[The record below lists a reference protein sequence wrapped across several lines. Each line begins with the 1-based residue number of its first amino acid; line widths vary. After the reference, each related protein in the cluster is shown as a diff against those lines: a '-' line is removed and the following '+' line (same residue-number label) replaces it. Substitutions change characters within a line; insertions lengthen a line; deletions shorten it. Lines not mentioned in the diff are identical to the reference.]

1 MTRKINII
9 SDKTFNFLLSE
20 KSPTWTWNYFSKET
34 QKKFPALHYP
44 DDNDDTFIVLSALLL
59 HDKESRAIETV
70 ARHDFAKSNGKVLAT
85 ITKNLMKT
93 GVTSG
98 GPYKTWYTNVAD
110 EKWQDVDIAVNA
122 NIAHFLS
129 LKGIRLPNLEKF
141 FVEKLKGDFKSPY
154 YPSEIPL
161 LYFISKS
168 ASNYSNESEIRKLL
182 LEKIN
187 NYLKKEKSERTL
199 MNKVLCLSSLVRLG
213 APREQINTLRD
224 EVLDQCKKEGCQVEP
239 FCLDPERNG
248 VTYFCGSKSLTAS
261 FVIEALS
268 LCRETK
274 GYYKK
279 DKSRIEVAIKRAEE
293 FLPTHVIQNAL
304 GKLEKEIILYPFILT
319 NTLRVKVTSVIYR
332 TSDDLAYANLIGWV
346 AYKIIDDIIDE
357 GKSRELLPLANKA
370 LREVNR
376 IYFTILK
383 KPEHQK
389 FFKEIMDDMDDAQR
403 EEMEN
408 VNSDEEVM
416 LQRLGRKSLGHAL
429 PTIVLVLL
437 SKQSTSSATMKSVV
451 LFWKNYLT
459 AKQLSDDAHD
469 WKDDF
474 KKGIPNS
481 TLFYIRNSKHF
492 KKEKASDLSHLNE
505 IFWDETMT
513 AIAEKIQAHADVAM
527 LNIKRQKCFK
537 NIDFFS
543 EQIEKIKRD
552 AQNAIKERKEI
563 LEYQAHMG
571 Q

>member
-1 MTRKINII
+1 
-9 SDKTFNFLLSE
+9 
-20 KSPTWTWNYFSKET
+20 
-34 QKKFPALHYP
+34 
-44 DDNDDTFIVLSALLL
+44 
-59 HDKESRAIETV
+59 
-70 ARHDFAKSNGKVLAT
+70 
-85 ITKNLMKT
+85 MKT
-93 GVTSG
+93 ESASG
-98 GPYKTWYTNVAD
+98 GPYKTWYTNIAD
-110 EKWQDVDIAVNA
+110 KKWQDVDIAVNA

-129 LKGIRLPNLEKF
+129 LKGIKLPNLEKF

-168 ASNYSNESEIRKLL
+168 ASNYAEDSEIRKLL

-187 NYLKKEKSERTL
+187 KYLKKEKSERTL
-199 MNKVLCLSSLVRLG
+199 MNNALCLSSLVRLG
-213 APREQINTLRD
+213 ASREQIHTLRD
-224 EVLDQCKKEGCQVEP
+224 EVLDQSKKEDCQVEP

-248 VTYFCGSKSLTAS
+248 VTYFCGSKALTAS
-261 FVIEALS
+261 FIIEALS
-268 LCRETK
+268 LCRETRK
-274 GYYKK
+274 YYKK
-279 DKSRIEVAIKRAEE
+279 EKDRIEVAIKRAEE
-293 FLPTHVIQNAL
+293 ILPTHVIQNAL

-319 NTLRVKVTSVIYR
+319 NTLRAKVTSVFYR
-332 TSDDLAYANLIGWV
+332 TADDLAYANLIGWV

-357 GKSRELLPLANKA
+357 GKSTNLLPLANKA

-376 IYFTILK
+376 VYFTILK

-403 EEMEN
+403 EEMEES
-408 VNSDEEVM
+408 VDGYQQASSRHLPLFSDEETM

-437 SKQSTSSATMKSVV
+437 SKQNTSSATMKAVV

-469 WKDDF
+469 WKEDF
-474 KKGIPNS
+474 KKGISNS
-481 TLFYIRNSKHF
+481 TLFYIQNSKHF
-492 KKEKASDLSHLNE
+492 KKEKASDISHLNE
-505 IFWDETMT
+505 IFWSETMT
-513 AIAEKIQAHADVAM
+513 AIAEKIQAHADVAL

-537 NIDFFS
+537 DIEFFT
-543 EQIEKIKRD
+543 ELVEKIKRD

-571 Q
+571 R